1 MKWTWALPAI
11 TALCFASGGFAQDR
25 QTKNPREGDP
35 QAIRNGTALYR
46 IRCSGCHGMDATGL
60 RGPDLTSVMSS
71 GITDE
76 QLFQYVKRG
85 VPGTEMP
92 PTNAPDDEI
101 WQTLA
106 YLRTLSAPA
115 AAANVGG
122 DADHGE
128 RLFQANCI
136 SCHRVNGR
144 GGRIGPDLSRIGSSR
159 SRAALT
165 KEIRTAS
172 ASVQPGYDAV
182 TLVTRDGRRIRG
194 VRKNED
200 AFSIQ
205 IMDVNERLQGHMKS
219 ELREIIEEKG
229 SLMPDYGVDKLPAG
243 DFTDL
248 LAYLS
253 RQRATVG
260 AVASAPPQNSP
271 QRITGDALVAGLK
284 DSSRWLMYGGD
295 YGSQRHSP
303 LMQITP
309 ENVHRLVPQ
318 WSFQTETLGRFE
330 ATPILIDGVLYV
342 TGPNN
347 NAWALDARTG
357 RQIWRYRRE
366 LPPTG
371 LTYCC
376 GPVNRGFGVLDDRLF
391 MVTLDAHL
399 LALDMKTGA
408 IVWDVVLEDYKRGY
422 AATLA
427 PLVVKDKVIV
437 GVAGAEYGIRGFIDA
452 YDAQTGKQ
460 AWRFWTVPAPG
471 EPGGNTWP
479 GDAWKRGGGSIWV
492 TGSYDAESNLI
503 FFGTG
508 NPSPDYYGDDR
519 EGDNLY
525 TDSLVAIDASTGK
538 LAWHYQFTPGDVH
551 DWDATQVPV
560 LGEVTIG
567 GQRRK
572 VVMFANRNGFFYTI
586 DRLTGKV
593 IVAKPFVTTTWA
605 KEVMSNG
612 RPLLLPNNR
621 PDERGA
627 TTCPDIPGGT
637 NFMPPSFDPDLG
649 LFFVTAREACA
660 TYYNWKP
667 EYKEGER
674 YTGGG
679 MQRGDNRPYGALRA
693 IDPATGERRWE
704 FRFPT
709 PSMAGVTSTASGV
722 VFAGDNEGN
731 FLAFEGRTG
740 KNLWRYQTGASIWG
754 AAAMTYMLDG
764 RQFVVIPSGGTLMA
778 FALPEGNRSPSQ

>member
-1 MKWTWALPAI
+1 
-11 TALCFASGGFAQDR
+11 
-25 QTKNPREGDP
+25 
-35 QAIRNGTALYR
+35 
-46 IRCSGCHGMDATGL
+46 
-60 RGPDLTSVMSS
+60 
-71 GITDE
+71 
-76 QLFQYVKRG
+76 
-85 VPGTEMP
+85 
-92 PTNAPDDEI
+92 
-101 WQTLA
+101 
-106 YLRTLSAPA
+106 
-115 AAANVGG
+115 
-122 DADHGE
+122 
-128 RLFQANCI
+128 
-136 SCHRVNGR
+136 
-144 GGRIGPDLSRIGSSR
+144 
-159 SRAALT
+159 
-165 KEIRTAS
+165 
-172 ASVQPGYDAV
+172 AV

-303 LMQITP
+303 LTQITP

-427 PLVVKDKVIV
+427 PLVSSTPTT
-437 GVAGAEYGIRGFIDA
+437 R
-452 YDAQTGKQ
+452 
-460 AWRFWTVPAPG
+460 RPANG
-471 EPGGNTWP
+471 
-479 GDAWKRGGGSIWV
+479 RGGSGPCRRRASRAATRGRATRGS
-492 TGSYDAESNLI
+492 
-503 FFGTG
+503 
-508 NPSPDYYGDDR
+508 
-519 EGDNLY
+519 
-525 TDSLVAIDASTGK
+525 
-538 LAWHYQFTPGDVH
+538 
-551 DWDATQVPV
+551 
-560 LGEVTIG
+560 
-567 GQRRK
+567 
-572 VVMFANRNGFFYTI
+572 
-586 DRLTGKV
+586 
-593 IVAKPFVTTTWA
+593 
-605 KEVMSNG
+605 
-612 RPLLLPNNR
+612 
-621 PDERGA
+621 
-627 TTCPDIPGGT
+627 
-637 NFMPPSFDPDLG
+637 
-649 LFFVTAREACA
+649 
-660 TYYNWKP
+660 
-667 EYKEGER
+667 
-674 YTGGG
+674 
-679 MQRGDNRPYGALRA
+679 
-693 IDPATGERRWE
+693 
-704 FRFPT
+704 
-709 PSMAGVTSTASGV
+709 
-722 VFAGDNEGN
+722 
-731 FLAFEGRTG
+731 
-740 KNLWRYQTGASIWG
+740 
-754 AAAMTYMLDG
+754 AAAARFG
-764 RQFVVIPSGGTLMA
+764 
-778 FALPEGNRSPSQ
+778 

>member
-1 MKWTWALPAI
+1 MKWTSALPAI
-11 TALCFASGGFAQDR
+11 AALCFASAGFGQD
-25 QTKNPREGDP
+25 QPTKNPREGDP

-60 RGPDLTSVMSS
+60 RGPDLTVVMSS
-71 GITDE
+71 GITDD

-85 VPGTEMP
+85 VPGTEMA

-106 YLRTLSAPA
+106 YLRTLSVPA
-115 AAANVGG
+115 ASQAVAG
-122 DADHGE
+122 DAEHGE
-128 RLFQANCI
+128 RLFQATCI
-136 SCHRVNGR
+136 GCHRVNGR
-144 GGRIGPDLSRIGSSR
+144 GGRIGPDLSRIGSAR

-172 ASVQPGYDAV
+172 AFIQPGYDAV

-194 VRKNED
+194 IRKNED

-205 IMDVNERLQGHMKS
+205 IMDTNERLQGHMKS
-219 ELREIIEEKG
+219 ELREIVEEKG
-229 SLMPDYGVDKLPAG
+229 SLMPDYGVDKLPTN

-248 LAYLS
+248 LAFLS

-260 AVASAPPQNSP
+260 AVAAAAPPQNSAP
-271 QRITGDALVAGLK
+271 RVTSDALLAGLK

-303 LMQITP
+303 LTQITP
-309 ENVHRLVPQ
+309 ENVQRLVPQ

-330 ATPILIDGVLYV
+330 ATPLLVDGVLYV

-408 IVWDVVLEDYKRGY
+408 VAWDVVLEDYKIGY

-437 GVAGAEYGIRGFIDA
+437 GVAGAEFGIRGFIDA
-452 YDAQTGKQ
+452 YDAATGKK

-471 EPGGNTWP
+471 E
-479 GDAWKRGGGSIWV
+479 
-492 TGSYDAESNLI
+492 
-503 FFGTG
+503 
-508 NPSPDYYGDDR
+508 PDYYGDDR

-525 TDSLVAIDASTGK
+525 TDSLVAIDAGSGK

-560 LGEVTIG
+560 LGEVTIA

-593 IVAKPFVTTTWA
+593 LVAKPFVQTTWA
-605 KEVMSNG
+605 KEIMANG

-637 NFMPPSFDPDLG
+637 NFMPPSFDPESG

-667 EYKEGER
+667 DYKPGER

-693 IDPATGERRWE
+693 IDPATGERKWE

-722 VFAGDNEGN
+722 VFSGDNEGN
-731 FLAFEGRTG
+731 FLAFDARTG
-740 KNLWRYQTGASIWG
+740 RNLWRYQTGASIWG

-778 FALPEGNRSPSQ
+778 FALSDGSRTPSQ